1 MESISLTAGES
12 ENFVATLPLF
22 LAAAA
27 TCERRIFDVGEAGR
41 FFSSALVERIQAAAR
56 MATTCI

>member
-12 ENFVATLPLF
+12 ENFVATPPLF

-41 FFSSALVERIQAAAR
+41 FFSSALVERI
-56 MATTCI
+56 